1 MSYEVYKFI
10 HFIAILFLFLSLGV
24 LLAYSGNKAY
34 KKRVMILHGLSA
46 LVLFVS
52 GFGLMA
58 RLKLH
63 SFPLWLN
70 LKLLIWLILSILI
83 PILISKNII
92 SKKGIWFFV
101 FAGALLA
108 VWLAVFKLGS

>member
-10 HFIAILFLFLSLGV
+10 HFITILFLFLSLGA

-34 KKRVMILHGLSA
+34 KKKIMILHGLSA
-46 LVLFVS
+46 LILLVS

-70 LKLLIWLILSILI
+70 FKLLIWLILSVLI

-92 SKKGIWFFV
+92 SKKVIWFLV
-101 FAGALLA
+101 FAGAFLA
-108 VWLAVFKLGS
+108 VGMAVFKLGS